1 MTMGPTGQSIQT
13 QVDLKYFKDT
23 LRDLLPRHVGTDKE
37 RAFTRFPRAVRSV
50 MYNDTSDL
58 RENRHTKE
66 NREWCVCVCG
76 GGCERRGDGITRRRE
91 RGYGDVQGAV
101 RPSFRNQTCE
111 SARAMPGLRQTQSSD
126 TDPYLD

>member
-37 RAFTRFPRAVRSV
+37 RTFSRFPRAYRSV

-66 NREWCVCVCG
+66 NREWCVCVRG
-76 GGCERRGDGITRRRE
+76 GGGARGEVMVQQEEGRGDT
-91 RGYGDVQGAV
+91 V
-101 RPSFRNQTCE
+101 TCK
-111 SARAMPGLRQTQSSD
+111 GLYVHLSVIKLANRQELCPD
-126 TDPYLD
+126 